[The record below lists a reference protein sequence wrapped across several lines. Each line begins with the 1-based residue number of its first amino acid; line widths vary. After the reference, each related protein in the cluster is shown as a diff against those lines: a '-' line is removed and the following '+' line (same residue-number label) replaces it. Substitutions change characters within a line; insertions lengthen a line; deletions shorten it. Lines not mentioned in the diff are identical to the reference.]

1 MGGRGLCQ
9 THALK
14 TQHQEE
20 LAELDILLQ
29 STRTLGEAGEEG
41 GGGGGPQTTLHDLYV
56 GVQVTPHVHH
66 NTFQEEK
73 KRDGIS
79 CSSLT
84 TENTDSTVLTRL
96 KM

>member
-1 MGGRGLCQ
+1 MSWGLEGGGQ

-29 STRTLGEAGEEG
+29 STRTLGDAGK
-41 GGGGGPQTTLHDLYV
+41 GGGGPQTTLHDLYV

-84 TENTDSTVLTRL
+84 TENTDSTVLTCL